1 MSESFPAEVQ
11 NQDVAWLYNKIRRFF
26 VEVAKSQSATVSAMR
41 TPDQVRLDAYLQSFK
56 KGLNWINSQGD
67 LDLPESHPFPMELE
81 AFPDDVELEN
91 ESANMVLRLF
101 RVLAIE
107 LTNCQSAKVGSGLI
121 SHDIKRIAAIVTKI
135 ESFLN
140 DYIKDEG
147 ATPLDYPESS
157 PEEPMIT
164 DGALG

>member
-1 MSESFPAEVQ
+1 MSETFPNEVQ

-41 TPDQVRLDAYLQSFK
+41 TPDQVRLQSYLDSFK
-56 KGLNWINSQGD
+56 KGLNWVNAQGD

-81 AFPDDVELEN
+81 AFPESVELEN

-107 LTNCQSAKVGSGLI
+107 LTNCQSAKLGSGLI
-121 SHDIKRIAAIVTKI
+121 SHDIKRVAAIVTKI

-164 DGALG
+164 DGAMG